1 MTDLPV
7 DFPTE
12 AILNIVD
19 ALRKGE
25 VKNRLFAQSLWVLA
39 GFAIGQSVHET
50 KPYAEVGTEA
60 SDGAEISTEDFMAI
74 LEQITS
80 KGYGPQFGAIPWILI
95 ARVAMRLIANFF

>member
-39 GFAIGQSVHET
+39 GFAIGQSVHEV
-50 KPYAEVGTEA
+50 KPYAEGA
-60 SDGAEISTEDFMAI
+60 SDGSEISTEDFMAI

-80 KGYGPQFGAIPWILI
+80 KGYGPQFDAIPWILI

>member
-1 MTDLPV
+1 MTDLPI

-19 ALRKGE
+19 AIRKGE

-50 KPYAEVGTEA
+50 KPYGDDAQET
-60 SDGAEISTEDFMAI
+60 SDGSEISMEDFTAM

-80 KGYGPQFGAIPWILI
+80 KGYGPQFGMVPWILI

>member
-1 MTDLPV
+1 MTDLPI

-19 ALRKGE
+19 SLRKGE

-39 GFAIGQSVHET
+39 GFAIGQAVQET
-50 KPYAEVGTEA
+50 KPYSESNPDA

>member
-1 MTDLPV
+1 MTDLPI

-19 ALRKGE
+19 AIRKGE

-50 KPYAEVGTEA
+50 KPYGDDAQET
-60 SDGAEISTEDFMAI
+60 SDGSEISMEDFTAM
-74 LEQITS
+74 LEKITS
-80 KGYGPQFGAIPWILI
+80 KGYGPQFGMVPWILI

>member
-19 ALRKGE
+19 AIRKGE
-25 VKNRLFAQSLWVLA
+25 VKNRLFAQSLGVLA
-39 GFAIGQSVHET
+39 GFDIGQSVQEAKPFGDDAKET
-50 KPYAEVGTEA
+50 
-60 SDGAEISTEDFMAI
+60 SDGSEISMEDFTAI

-80 KGYGPQFGAIPWILI
+80 KGYGPQFGAIPWTLI
-95 ARVAMRLIANFF
+95 ARVALRLIANFF

>member
-1 MTDLPV
+1 MTDLPI

-39 GFAIGQSVHET
+39 GFAIGQSVHEN
-50 KPYAEVGTEA
+50 KPYAQVDTEA
-60 SDGAEISTEDFMAI
+60 SDGSEISNEDFMAI

-80 KGYGPQFGAIPWILI
+80 KGMGPQFGMVPWILI
-95 ARVAMRLIANFF
+95 ARVALRLIANFF

>member
-1 MTDLPV
+1 MTDLPI

-19 ALRKGE
+19 AIRKGD

-39 GFAIGQSVHET
+39 GFAIGQSVHEV
-50 KPYAEVGTEA
+50 KPYGESNPDA
-60 SDGAEISTEDFMAI
+60 SDGSEISLEDFTAI

-80 KGYGPQFGAIPWILI
+80 KGYGPQFGMVPWILI
-95 ARVAMRLIANFF
+95 ARVALRLIANFF

>member
-19 ALRKGE
+19 AIRKGE

-39 GFAIGQSVHET
+39 GFAIGQSIHET
-50 KPYAEVGTEA
+50 KPYGDDAKET
-60 SDGAEISTEDFMAI
+60 SDGSEISMEDFTAI

-80 KGYGPQFGAIPWILI
+80 KGMGPQFGAVPWILI
-95 ARVAMRLIANFF
+95 ARVALRLLANFF